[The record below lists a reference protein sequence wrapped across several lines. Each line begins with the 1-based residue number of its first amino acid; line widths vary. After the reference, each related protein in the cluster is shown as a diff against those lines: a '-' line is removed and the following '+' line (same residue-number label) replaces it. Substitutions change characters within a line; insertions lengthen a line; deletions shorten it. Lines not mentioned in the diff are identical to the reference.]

1 MLGNIIKSF
10 SALAHPSATDFLVGL
25 IALVIVIITCAS
37 TEKMTIRVGPW
48 SVPSHTAQTTVC
60 ILLVTTELEEVLN
73 RYLKRCS
80 RLAPGSQLLWEA
92 GDRFF
97 EEFSGKFSKAIDF
110 LVKIPPELAQSRSS
124 ADEAKATQDAIL
136 FVGSSYNLLFDC
148 MNDHRL
154 KPVVSDYGSSRSG
167 QPSADYLLR
176 KAQTAEGVATSV
188 GSVPTNP
195 EPVSSLGATSLSLCL
210 SQRTLVRLK
219 AADLPIREGDF
230 KGGSDPADVF

>member
-1 MLGNIIKSF
+1 ML
-10 SALAHPSATDFLVGL
+10 
-25 IALVIVIITCAS
+25 
-37 TEKMTIRVGPW
+37 
-48 SVPSHTAQTTVC
+48 VP
-60 ILLVTTELEEVLN
+60 
-73 RYLKRCS
+73 
-80 RLAPGSQLLWEA
+80 
-92 GDRFF
+92 
-97 EEFSGKFSKAIDF
+97 
-110 LVKIPPELAQSRSS
+110 
-124 ADEAKATQDAIL
+124 
-136 FVGSSYNLLFDC
+136 

-230 KGGSDPADVF
+230 KECLAGVNSLSTLPSLQDRNHTL

>member
-1 MLGNIIKSF
+1 MSGSSHSAQNTALAVRARTNAEDIRLIIKQGQIIQPTVELVEF
-10 SALAHPSATDFLVGL
+10 MEAVAEALDTGPGATKL
-25 IALVIVIITCAS
+25 
-37 TEKMTIRVGPW
+37 
-48 SVPSHTAQTTVC
+48 
-60 ILLVTTELEEVLN
+60 
-73 RYLKRCS
+73 
-80 RLAPGSQLLWEA
+80 
-92 GDRFF
+92 
-97 EEFSGKFSKAIDF
+97 
-110 LVKIPPELAQSRSS
+110 
-124 ADEAKATQDAIL
+124 DAAAEPH
-136 FVGSSYNLLFDC
+136 

-230 KGGSDPADVF
+230 KRKRLSYIQNIPQEAHTR

>member
-25 IALVIVIITCAS
+25 IALVIVIITRAS

-60 ILLVTTELEEVLN
+60 ILLVTTELEGVLN

-80 RLAPGSQLLWEA
+80 RLAPGSQVLWET

-124 ADEAKATQDAIL
+124 ADEVKATQDAIL
-136 FVGSSYNLLFDC
+136 FVGSAYNLLFDC
-148 MNDHRL
+148 L
-154 KPVVSDYGSSRSG
+154 K
-167 QPSADYLLR
+167 A
-176 KAQTAEGVATSV
+176 VATLPMCS
-188 GSVPTNP
+188 
-195 EPVSSLGATSLSLCL
+195 EERFRHIDQFA
-210 SQRTLVRLK
+210 VRFAQEL
-219 AADLPIREGDF
+219 AGLTTHFSYA
-230 KGGSDPADVF
+230 S

>member
-1 MLGNIIKSF
+1 
-10 SALAHPSATDFLVGL
+10 
-25 IALVIVIITCAS
+25 
-37 TEKMTIRVGPW
+37 
-48 SVPSHTAQTTVC
+48 
-60 ILLVTTELEEVLN
+60 
-73 RYLKRCS
+73 
-80 RLAPGSQLLWEA
+80 
-92 GDRFF
+92 
-97 EEFSGKFSKAIDF
+97 
-110 LVKIPPELAQSRSS
+110 
-124 ADEAKATQDAIL
+124 
-136 FVGSSYNLLFDC
+136 

-195 EPVSSLGATSLSLCL
+195 EPVSSLGATSLLLCL

-230 KGGSDPADVF
+230 KKRGPARGTAIVKKTVKKA